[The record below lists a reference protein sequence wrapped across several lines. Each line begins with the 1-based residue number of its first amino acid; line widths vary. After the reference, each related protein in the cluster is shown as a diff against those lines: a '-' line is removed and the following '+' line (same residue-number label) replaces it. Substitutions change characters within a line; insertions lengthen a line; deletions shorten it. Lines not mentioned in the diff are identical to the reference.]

1 MNLVPAPTPHDPVNT
16 SNLTPRQEKAI
27 AALLTEPTVV
37 KAAESVKVG
46 ERTIRR
52 WLANPEFERA
62 YKAARRSAFDV
73 AIGLTQRYAGLAVHT
88 LAKVLA
94 DTSAPH
100 AAKVSAATAMLK
112 FAREALELDDLAR
125 RLDELER
132 RGSAAKHLER
142 AS

>member
-1 MNLVPAPTPHDPVNT
+1 MNLVPAPVPT

-37 KAAESVKVG
+37 KAAESIKVG

-52 WLANPEFERA
+52 WLAEPEFDRA

-73 AIGLTQRYAGLAVHT
+73 AVGLTQKYAGLAVHT
-88 LAKVLA
+88 LAKILA
-94 DTSAPH
+94 DNSAPH
-100 AAKVSAATAMLK
+100 AAKVSAAVAMLK

-132 RGSAAKHLER
+132 RGHAAKHLER